1 MFSIKTPTFLL
12 LFFVFSFNTFAQ
24 KPAPIEFGN
33 IPMEDLQMKIYAKDS
48 SAEAVVLCDYGEYF
62 YTFGDYPNV
71 NYRRHVRIKIFKKT
85 GFDRAN
91 IKIAYREGNDN
102 RHESIQKLKAVS
114 YNLENGNIATYTLD
128 KKNIFDDKANKTLH
142 YQTFTLPQVREGSV
156 IEYSYEIE
164 SGLWYDLRS
173 WEFQKDIPVVW
184 SELRAIIPGYF
195 DFNMTLQ
202 SQIPL
207 NINENSQGK
216 QYFMRGSIEDPF
228 LQYRFVMK
236 DIPALKVEPFVTTIE
251 NFRSKL
257 DFELAATYF
266 PDQIKRDYS
275 QTWEAL
281 NETLLIDERFGK
293 QIKKFDTA
301 EGIAKLLKTQHKDT
315 LSIAKAAFK
324 HIQNT
329 MQWNDEERAFTGD
342 VNLDKIYEKRIGN
355 SAEINLMLVRLLREC
370 GVNAN
375 PFILS
380 TRANGRVSDLVLL
393 DRFNYTIAHIV
404 LGGKDIFLDAS
415 SSLMPFGMLPTR
427 CLNERGRLVV
437 RKNSRWIAINPEP
450 VRKKIIMANMDI
462 LTDQSIKGTS
472 KVSYF
477 GHNAADFR
485 ATVIK
490 KGKDTFMSDY
500 KKNRPN
506 QTVESLQIM
515 NLDSLEELAE
525 LEVKTKYNEAYTIAG
540 ERFYLSPML
549 GYGEDANPFKV
560 AERKYPVDFGVPQE
574 ELYLATLSIP
584 KGYFVEDMP
593 RPENISLPYDG
604 GRFIFS
610 CMDVDG
616 FLKITSKITLKKAI
630 YSEEEYV
637 ALREFYNRIVSKHA
651 EQVVLK
657 KLK

>member
-24 KPAPIEFGN
+24 KPAPIEFGD
-33 IPMEDLQMKIYAKDS
+33 IPMEDLQMKVYAKDS
-48 SAEAVVLCDYGEYF
+48 SAEAVVLCDYGDYS
-62 YTFGDYPNV
+62 YSFGDYPSV
-71 NYRRHVRIKIFKKT
+71 IYRRHVRIKILKKT
-85 GFDRAN
+85 GFDKAN
-91 IKIAYREGNDN
+91 IKIAYREGNGN
-102 RHESIQKLKAVS
+102 RHERIRNLKAAT
-114 YNLENGNIATYTLD
+114 YNLESGNMATYTLD
-128 KKNIFDDKANKTLH
+128 EKSIFDDKANKTLH
-142 YQTFTLPQVREGSV
+142 FQTFTLPQIREGSV
-156 IEYSYEIE
+156 IEYSYELE
-164 SGLWYDLRS
+164 SGIWYDLRN
-173 WEFQKDIPVVW
+173 WEFQKNIPVVW
-184 SELRAIIPGYF
+184 SELRAVIPGYF
-195 DFNMTLQ
+195 DFNLTFQ

-207 NINENSQGK
+207 DINENTQGK
-216 QYFMRGSIEDPF
+216 ENFMRGSIRDPY

-236 DIPALKVEPFVTTIE
+236 DIPAIKVEPFVTTIE

-257 DFELAATYF
+257 AFELAATYF

-293 QIKKFDTA
+293 QIKKFDAA
-301 EGIAKLLKTQHKDT
+301 EGIAKLLKMQHKDT
-315 LSIAKAAFK
+315 LSLAKAAFK

-342 VNLDKIYEKRIGN
+342 VNLDKVYEKRLGS

-404 LGGKDIFLDAS
+404 LGGKDVFLDAS
-415 SSLMPFGMLPTR
+415 SSLMPFGVLPTR

-450 VRKKIIMANMDI
+450 VRKKITMTNMEI
-462 LTDQSIKGTS
+462 TPDQSIKGIS
-472 KVSYF
+472 RISYF

-490 KGKDTFMSDY
+490 KGKDTYLSDY

-506 QTVESLQIM
+506 QTVESLQII

-540 ERFYLSPML
+540 ERLYISPML

-560 AERKYPVDFGVPQE
+560 TERKYPVDFGVPQE
-574 ELYLATLSIP
+574 ETFIASYSIP
-584 KGYFVEDMP
+584 DSYAVEEMP
-593 RPENISLPYDG
+593 KQEVINLPNNG
-604 GRFIFS
+604 GKFLFS
-610 CMDVDG
+610 CNADNG
-616 FLKITSKITLKKAI
+616 ILKISSRIMLKKAI
-630 YSEEEYV
+630 YSEAEYPS
-637 ALREFYNRIVSKHA
+637 LREFYNRIVSKHA

-657 KLK
+657 KK

>member
-1 MFSIKTPTFLL
+1 MFSIKNPTFLL
-12 LFFVFSFNTFAQ
+12 LICLFSFNIFAQ
-24 KPAPIEFGN
+24 KPLPIEFGK

-48 SAEAVVLCDYGEYF
+48 SAEAVALCDYGDYY
-62 YTFGDYPNV
+62 YTFSDYPTV
-71 NYRRHVRIKIFKKT
+71 NYRCHVRLKILKKS

-91 IKIAYREGNDN
+91 IKILYREGNDN
-102 RHESIQKLKAVS
+102 RHERIRNLKAVT
-114 YNLENGNIATYTLD
+114 YNLENGNMVTYSLD
-128 KKNIFDDKANKTLH
+128 EKSIFDEKVNKNAH

-164 SGLWYDLRS
+164 SGIWYDLHT
-173 WEFQKDIPVVW
+173 WEFQKDIPVIW
-184 SELRAIIPGYF
+184 SELRAVIPGYF

-207 NINENSQGK
+207 DINENTQGK

-257 DFELAATYF
+257 AFELAATYF

-281 NETLLIDERFGK
+281 NQTLLDNESFGK

-301 EGIAKLLKTQHKDT
+301 EGIAKLLKTQYKDT

-342 VNLDKIYEKRIGN
+342 VNLDKVYEKRIGN

-370 GVNAN
+370 GVEAH

-380 TRANGRVSDLVLL
+380 TRANGQVSDLVLL
-393 DRFNYTIAHIV
+393 DRFNYTIAHIM
-404 LGGKDIFLDAS
+404 LGGKNVFLDAS
-415 SSLMPFGMLPTR
+415 SRLMPFGVLPTR
-427 CLNERGRLVV
+427 CLNQRGRLVV
-437 RKNSRWIAINPEP
+437 RKNSRWISINPEP
-450 VRKKIIMANMDI
+450 SRKKITMVNMEI
-462 LTDQSIKGTS
+462 TTDQSIKGTS
-472 KVSYF
+472 KVSFF

-490 KGKDTFMSDY
+490 KGKETYLSDY

-506 QTVESLQIM
+506 QTVESLQVI

-525 LEVKTKYNEAYTIAG
+525 MEVKTKYNEAYTIAG
-540 ERFYLSPML
+540 DRLYISPML
-549 GYGEDANPFKV
+549 GEGEESNPFKV
-560 AERKYPVDFGVPQE
+560 EERKYPVDFGVPQE
-574 ELYLATLSIP
+574 ETFIASYLIP
-584 KGYFVEDMP
+584 DSYVIEEMP
-593 RPENISLPYDG
+593 KQEVINLPNNG
-604 GRFIFS
+604 GKFLFS
-610 CMDVDG
+610 CNAENG
-616 FLKITSKITLKKAI
+616 ILKLTSRITLKKAI
-630 YSEEEYV
+630 YPEAEYPS
-637 ALREFYNRIVSKHA
+637 LREFYNRIVSKHA

-657 KLK
+657 KK

>member
-12 LFFVFSFNTFAQ
+12 LFYVFSFNTFAQ

-33 IPMEDLQMKIYAKDS
+33 IPMEDLQMKVYAKDS
-48 SAEAVVLCDYGEYF
+48 SAEAVVLCDYGEYS
-62 YTFGDYPNV
+62 YSFGDYPSV
-71 NYRRHVRIKIFKKT
+71 IYRHHIRIKILKKT
-85 GFDRAN
+85 GFDKAN
-91 IKIAYREGNDN
+91 IKILYREGNDN
-102 RHESIQKLKAVS
+102 RHERIRNLKANT
-114 YNLENGNIATYTLD
+114 YNLENGNMATYTLD
-128 KKNIFDDKANKTLH
+128 EKSIFDDKANKIVH
-142 YQTFTLPQVREGSV
+142 FQTFTLPQIREGSV
-156 IEYSYEIE
+156 IEYSYELE
-164 SGLWYDLRS
+164 SGIWYDLRN
-173 WEFQKDIPVVW
+173 WEFQKNIPVIW
-184 SELRAIIPGYF
+184 SELRAKIPGYF
-195 DFNMTLQ
+195 DFNMTFQ

-207 NINENSQGK
+207 SANENSQGK
-216 QYFMRGSIEDPF
+216 QFFMRGSIEDPF
-228 LQYRFVMK
+228 LEYRFVMK
-236 DIPALKVEPFVTTIE
+236 DIPAIKVEPFVTTIE

-257 DFELAATYF
+257 AFELAATYF

-293 QIKKFDTA
+293 QIKKFDAA

-315 LSIAKAAFK
+315 LSLAKAAFK

-342 VNLDKIYEKRIGN
+342 VNLDKVYEKRIGS

-370 GVNAN
+370 GINAN

-404 LGGKDIFLDAS
+404 LGGKDVFLDAC

-450 VRKKIIMANMDI
+450 VRKKITMTNMEI
-462 LTDQSIKGTS
+462 TPDQSIKGIS
-472 KVSYF
+472 RISYF

-490 KGKDTFMSDY
+490 KGKDTYLSDY

-506 QTVESLQIM
+506 QTVESLQII

-540 ERFYLSPML
+540 ERLYISPML

-560 AERKYPVDFGVPQE
+560 TERKYPVDFGVPQE
-574 ELYLATLSIP
+574 ETFIASYSIP
-584 KGYFVEDMP
+584 DSYAVEEMP
-593 RPENISLPYDG
+593 KQEVINLPNNG
-604 GRFIFS
+604 GKFLFS
-610 CMDVDG
+610 CSADNG
-616 FLKITSKITLKKAI
+616 ILKVSSRIMLKKAI
-630 YSEEEYV
+630 YSEAEYPS
-637 ALREFYNRIVSKHA
+637 LREFYNRIVSKHA

-657 KLK
+657 KK

>member
-12 LFFVFSFNTFAQ
+12 TFCLFSFNIFAQ
-24 KPAPIEFGN
+24 KPLPIEFGK
-33 IPMEDLQMKIYAKDS
+33 IPMEDLQMKVYPKDS
-48 SAEAVVLCDYGEYF
+48 SAEAVVLCDYGEYS
-62 YTFGDYPNV
+62 YSFGDYPNV
-71 NYRRHVRIKIFKKT
+71 IYRCHVRIKILKKS

-91 IKIAYREGNDN
+91 IKILYRESNDN
-102 RHESIQKLKAVS
+102 RHERIRNLKAVT
-114 YNLENGNIATYTLD
+114 YNLENGDIINYPLD
-128 KKNIFDDKANKTLH
+128 EKSIFDEKVNKNAH
-142 YQTFTLPQVREGSV
+142 YQTFTLPQIREGSV
-156 IEYSYEIE
+156 IEYSYELE
-164 SGLWYDLRS
+164 SGIWYDLRN
-173 WEFQKDIPVVW
+173 WEFQKNIPVIW

-207 NINENSQGK
+207 SINENTQGK

-236 DIPALKVEPFVTTIE
+236 AIPALKVEPFVTTIE

-257 DFELAATYF
+257 AFELAATYF

-281 NETLLIDERFGK
+281 NQTLLDNENFGK
-293 QIKKFDTA
+293 QIKKFDAA
-301 EGIAKLLKTQHKDT
+301 EGIAKLLKLQHKDT

-342 VNLDKIYEKRIGN
+342 VNLDKVYEKRIGN

-393 DRFNYTIAHIV
+393 DRFNYTIAHIT

-415 SSLMPFGMLPTR
+415 SSLMPFGVLPTR

-450 VRKKIIMANMDI
+450 VRKKITMVNMEI
-462 LTDQSIKGTS
+462 NTDQSIKGTS

-485 ATVIK
+485 ASVIK
-490 KGKDTFMSDY
+490 KGKDTYLTDY

-506 QTVESLQIM
+506 QTVESLQII
-515 NLDSLEELAE
+515 NLDSLEDLAE

-540 ERFYLSPML
+540 ERLYISPML
-549 GYGEDANPFKV
+549 GQGEESNPFKV
-560 AERKYPVDFGVPQE
+560 QERKYPVDFGVPQE
-574 ELYLATLSIP
+574 ETFIANYSIP
-584 KGYFVEDMP
+584 DSYVVEEMP
-593 RPENISLPYDG
+593 KQEVINLPNNG
-604 GRFIFS
+604 GKFLFS
-610 CMDVDG
+610 CNAENG
-616 FLKITSKITLKKAI
+616 ILKVSSRIMLKRAI
-630 YSEEEYV
+630 YSEAEYPS
-637 ALREFYNRIVSKHA
+637 LREFYNRIVSKHA

-657 KLK
+657 KK